1 MTERA
6 FGWWVL
12 ASLGMHVAG
21 AAAAGSMGT
30 SMYLSPGPAVAIE
43 VVRLPAP
50 EPAPPPPP
58 PPPHVKPV
66 PPRIVT
72 PAPAQKVVEPAPTMT
87 PNLLDS
93 PAPPRAEAPR
103 VDSTLVPSAMPSAP
117 GPVVGAPAGAG
128 RLFAGGDL
136 LVAPGPSASGGS
148 GAAGPRGQGLAS
160 SGAASSQVAATG
172 TGLTTLA
179 RPLGGGYQVKPEYP
193 DSAIRDRAQGV
204 TLLSVEVL
212 STGQVGQII
221 VKRSAGHRDLDRAAV
236 DAVKQWQFEPARR
249 GATAV
254 TVWATLPV
262 NFELANR

>member
-1 MTERA
+1 MTERV
-6 FGWWVL
+6 FGWWVML
-12 ASLGMHVAG
+12 SLGLHVAG
-21 AAAAGSMGT
+21 VAAVGSMGT
-30 SMYLSPGPAVAIE
+30 SHLSPRPAVAIE

-58 PPPHVKPV
+58 PPPPRAKPA
-66 PPRIVT
+66 PRRVVT
-72 PAPAQKVVEPAPTMT
+72 PAPAPKVVEPTPTIT

-93 PAPPRAEAPR
+93 PAPPRATEPSLAG
-103 VDSTLVPSAMPSAP
+103 TLVPSAVPSAP
-117 GPVVGAPAGAG
+117 GPVVGAPAGVG
-128 RLFAGGDL
+128 RLLAGGDL
-136 LVAPGPSASGGS
+136 LVAPGPSSAGGS
-148 GAAGPRGQGLAS
+148 GAPGPRGQGLAAEGS
-160 SGAASSQVAATG
+160 ASSPVMASG

-193 DSAIRDRAQGV
+193 GSAIRDRAQGV

-212 STGQVGQII
+212 STGRVGRIV

-236 DAVKQWQFEPARR
+236 EAVKQWQFEPARR

-262 NFELANR
+262 NFELIQR